1 MKITI
6 ETKERAVSM
15 QGVEGSSLFTLVI
28 DTLRGL
34 GLTEKEVRA
43 GLELN
48 LENRNKK
55 K

>member
-1 MKITI
+1 MEVIIK
-6 ETKERAVSM
+6 TKERAVSI

-28 DTLRGL
+28 DTLRAL

-48 LENRNKK
+48 LENKNKK